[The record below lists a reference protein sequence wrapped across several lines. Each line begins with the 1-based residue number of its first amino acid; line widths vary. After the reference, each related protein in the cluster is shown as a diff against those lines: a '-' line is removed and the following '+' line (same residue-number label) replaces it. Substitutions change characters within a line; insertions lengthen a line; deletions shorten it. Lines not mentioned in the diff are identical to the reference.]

1 MDVFIFSKD
10 FAFGVELKKN
20 FPGVHDFTKVN
31 VEQIQ
36 LGTERGLF
44 DINQRIHAEWIQPH

>member
-20 FPGVHDFTKVN
+20 FPGLHDFTKVN